1 MDKYHLA
8 EVIGSAPPD
17 VQVKVN
23 PVRMNRSQAEL
34 IADAYNRVAGPGDP
48 RVCIV
53 NCWDQPVCCV
63 EEDADISQR
72 DDVLVDV
79 LGRGSEFTGAL

>member
-8 EVIGSAPPD
+8 EVTHNGLTAAGTME
-17 VQVKVN
+17 VKVN
-23 PVRMNRSQAEL
+23 PVRMRRSQAEL
-34 IADAYNRVAGPGDP
+34 IAHAYNRAAGPDQA

-63 EEDADISQR
+63 EEDADISER

-79 LGRGSEFTGAL
+79 LGRAAAW

>member
-8 EVIGSAPPD
+8 EVTGSAPPD
-17 VQVKVN
+17 VKVKVN
-23 PVRMNRSQAEL
+23 PVRMRRSQAEL
-34 IADAYNRVAGPGDP
+34 IAHAYNRAAGPDEA

-63 EEDADISQR
+63 EEDADISGR

-79 LGRGSEFTGAL
+79 LGRGSNFAGAP